1 MSHYSIII
9 VTLSTCQAFTV

>member
-9 VTLSTCQAFTV
+9 VTLSTCRAFTV